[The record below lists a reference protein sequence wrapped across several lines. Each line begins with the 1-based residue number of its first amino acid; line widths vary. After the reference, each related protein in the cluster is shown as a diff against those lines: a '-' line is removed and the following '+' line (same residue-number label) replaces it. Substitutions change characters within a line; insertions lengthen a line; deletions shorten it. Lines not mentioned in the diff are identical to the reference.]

1 MENEIIAAVVS
12 GINSE
17 VIIAAMAV
25 AAAVCIAAIAAIAA
39 IAIGYRDVV
48 LAVLRAGASAAASA
62 GAGLVALAR
71 TAVSAGQKRRLRQT
85 LQHPKGSGALS
96 AGGMIGSSAAD

>member
-25 AAAVCIAAIAAIAA
+25 AAAVCIAAIAT

-48 LAVLRAGASAAASA
+48 LAVLRAGANAAAA
-62 GAGLVALAR
+62 AVAGLVALAR
-71 TAVSAGQKRRLRQT
+71 TAVSAGQKRRSRQT
-85 LQHPKGSGALS
+85 QQHPKGNGALS